1 MRDRRCNNDKRTRS
15 RTPRDRGRTRCRA
28 SLRSELRLCQRLAA
42 QGDPNYGKVAVRF
55 VKRLRTEAHASAEQA
70 TDAAA
75 ALVMLRLEPG
85 AARPV
90 HRLEELVDP
99 RR

>member
-1 MRDRRCNNDKRTRS
+1 MTRS

-42 QGDPNYGKVAVRF
+42 QGDPRYGKVAVRF
-55 VKRLRTEAHASAEQA
+55 VKRLRAEAHASAEQA

-75 ALVMLRLEPG
+75 ALVMLRLEPS
-85 AARPV
+85 AQRPV
-90 HRLEELVDP
+90 SALERLVEAHR
-99 RR
+99 

>member
-1 MRDRRCNNDKRTRS
+1 MTRL

-28 SLRSELRLCQRLAA
+28 SLRSELRLCRRLAA
-42 QGDPNYGKVAVRF
+42 QGDPSYGKVATRF
-55 VKRLRTEAHASAEQA
+55 VRRLRAEVHASSEQL

-75 ALVMLRLEPG
+75 ALVALRFDPSAERPLSALE
-85 AARPV
+85 R
-90 HRLEELVDP
+90 LVDA